1 MLYYNDYL
9 AHYGVKGM
17 KWGVRRQRPKSAPRT
32 NWGKN
37 RQYAKEQDRR
47 NKQLYKADRAAWKA
61 AKKSTSR
68 GSKARKSA
76 KAKWNS
82 NKERY
87 AAYNKQQNIYANRY
101 GMSKAARGKQMRK
114 LHISA
119 DTPVSNLKESKVL
132 LEDGK
137 AIAKQLGKSLVN
149 TAAVTTAAYAA
160 GMLYIRHLTNGQA
173 NFDPSRALENNII
186 NLKPRQYKVY

>member
-1 MLYYNDYL
+1 MPYYNNYL

-17 KWGVRRQRPKSAPRT
+17 KWGVRRNRFNSAPRT
-32 NWGKN
+32 DWGKN

-47 NKQLYKADRAAWKA
+47 NKQLYKADKTSWKA

-68 GSKARKSA
+68 GSKARRRA
-76 KAKWNS
+76 KAKWNY
-82 NKERY
+82 NKGRY
-87 AAYNKQQNIYANRY
+87 AAYNKQRDIYANFY

-119 DTPVSNLKESKVL
+119 DTPVSNLKKSKVL

-137 AIAKQLGKSLVN
+137 ALTKEIGKSFIKS
-149 TAAVTTAAYAA
+149 TITKAAVTA
-160 GMLYIRHLTNGQA
+160 GTLYISHLANDRA
-173 NFDPSRALENNII
+173 NFNPSRALEDNII

>member
-1 MLYYNDYL
+1 MPYYNDYL

-17 KWGVRRQRPKSAPRT
+17 KWGVRRNRSNSTPRT

-47 NKQLYKADRAAWKA
+47 NKQLYKADKASWKA

-68 GSKARKSA
+68 GSKARESA
-76 KAKWNS
+76 KAKWKS

-87 AAYNKQQNIYANRY
+87 ADYNRARNQYEGLY
-101 GMSKAARGKQMRK
+101 GMSKAARGEQMRK

-119 DTPVSNLKESKVL
+119 DTPVSDLKISKVF

-137 AIAKQLGKSLVN
+137 ALTREIGKSFIKS
-149 TAAVTTAAYAA
+149 AVTTAAVSA
-160 GMLYIRHLTNGQA
+160 GTLYIRHLTNDQVS
-173 NFDPSRALENNII
+173 FDPSRALENNII
-186 NLKPRQYKVY
+186 NLNPRQYKVY

>member
-1 MLYYNDYL
+1 MPYYNDYL

-17 KWGVRRQRPKSAPRT
+17 KWGVRRNRFNSTPRT

-47 NKQLYKADRAAWKA
+47 NKQLYKEDRAAWKA

-76 KAKWNS
+76 KAEWNS

-101 GMSKAARGKQMRK
+101 GISKAARGKQMRK

-119 DTPVSNLKESKVL
+119 DTPVSNLKKSKVL

-137 AIAKQLGKSLVN
+137 AITKQIGKSIVN
-149 TAAVTTAAYAA
+149 TTAVSTAAYVA
-160 GMLYIRHLTNGQA
+160 GMLYISHLTNGQA
-173 NFDPSRALENNII
+173 NFNPSRALEDNII

>member
-1 MLYYNDYL
+1 MPYYNDYL

-17 KWGVRRQRPKSAPRT
+17 KWGVRRNRFNSTPRT

-47 NKQLYKADRAAWKA
+47 NKQLYKEDRAVWKA

-87 AAYNKQQNIYANRY
+87 AAYNKRQNIYANCYR
-101 GMSKAARGKQMRK
+101 MSKAARGKQMRK

-137 AIAKQLGKSLVN
+137 AITKQIGKSLVN
-149 TAAVTTAAYAA
+149 KAAYVA
-160 GMLYIRHLTNGQA
+160 GMLYISHLTNGQA
-173 NFDPSRALENNII
+173 NFNPSRALEDNVI